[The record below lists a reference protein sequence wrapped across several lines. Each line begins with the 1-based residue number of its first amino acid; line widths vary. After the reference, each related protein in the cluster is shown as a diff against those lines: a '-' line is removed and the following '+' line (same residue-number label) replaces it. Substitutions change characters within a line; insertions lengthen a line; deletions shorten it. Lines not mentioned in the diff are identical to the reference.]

1 MSSII
6 QAKAEAQ
13 KLIKRYNALQA
24 EAKTA
29 DTAEEAARKAGEAD
43 KVVSQI
49 SALQLAITKLQA
61 KDKTTT
67 AKRTIVGK
75 KKVAT
80 ATDIKQNI
88 PFEKTALSD
97 RLSRL
102 EEAQRRTRTQIE
114 QLTRAKAQLAHL
126 KQKAEKSVA
135 HVAQERRANEEK
147 LQQELARLIKKK
159 EADSDKFYGK
169 KDVK

>member
-1 MSSII
+1 VSSII

-29 DTAEEAARKAGEAD
+29 NTAEEAARKAGEAD

-67 AKRTIVGK
+67 TRKTVAGNK
-75 KKVAT
+75 K
-80 ATDIKQNI
+80 
-88 PFEKTALSD
+88 
-97 RLSRL
+97 
-102 EEAQRRTRTQIE
+102 
-114 QLTRAKAQLAHL
+114 
-126 KQKAEKSVA
+126 
-135 HVAQERRANEEK
+135 
-147 LQQELARLIKKK
+147 
-159 EADSDKFYGK
+159 
-169 KDVK
+169 